1 MKWIIIVILVLLSP
15 PGRSSEAPISLA
27 FDDAPVE
34 RVLQALA
41 DYQQLNLMVAPGVE
55 GTLSLRL
62 NEVSWQ
68 QALKLITRMAKLT
81 IETEG
86 NVMLVYPESWQQEK
100 QQREALRSE
109 QQQLTLPLETRTLT
123 LQYADATTVNNSLL
137 AQQAK
142 LMTPRGSVTVD
153 TRTNALLLRDTPAAL
168 QQAAQWVQALDV
180 PLEQIELAAH
190 IVTISEENLRELGVS
205 WGMSSE
211 EQITRALR
219 TSQLGIDLGVSKP
232 TFTAGFHL
240 ARLDGRLL
248 DLELSALER
257 ENQIEII
264 ASPRLFTSHQQPAS
278 IKQGTEIP
286 YEVSSG
292 SNGATTIEFKEAV
305 LGMEVT
311 PSVQPN
317 ERIMLKLRISQNVPG
332 RNLHSGEIEVL
343 TIDKQEIETQISLKD
358 GQTLALGGIFQQQNT
373 TGRDKVPLL
382 GDIPLLG
389 ALFRHDVRQQK
400 RRELVIFITPRLIRD
415 E

>member
-1 MKWIIIVILVLLSP
+1 MKWMLIALLLLSP
-15 PGRSSEAPISLA
+15 TARASNAPISLA
-27 FDDAPVE
+27 FDDAPVG

-41 DYQQLNLMVAPGVE
+41 DYQQLNLMVAPGVG

-62 NEVSWQ
+62 QQVPWQ
-68 QALKLITRMAKLT
+68 QALRLITRMTGLT

-86 NVMLVYPESWQQEK
+86 NVMLVWPESWQQER
-100 QQREALRSE
+100 QQREAVLSE
-109 QQQLTLPLETRTLT
+109 QRQQQLSLETRTLT
-123 LQYADATTVNNSLL
+123 LLHADATIVHQNLL

-142 LMTPRGSVTVD
+142 LMTPRGSVAVD
-153 TRTNALLLRDTPAAL
+153 TRTNALLLRDIPAAL
-168 QQAAQWVQALDV
+168 QQTEQWLRALDV
-180 PLEQIELAAH
+180 PLDQIELAAH

-211 EQITRALR
+211 QQINRALR
-219 TSQLGIDLGVSKP
+219 TSQLGIDLGVTKP

-264 ASPRLFTSHQQPAS
+264 ASPRLFTAHQQPAS

-286 YEVSSG
+286 YEVASG
-292 SNGATTIEFKEAV
+292 SSGATTIEFKEAV

-311 PSVQPN
+311 PAVQGN
-317 ERIMLKLRISQNVPG
+317 GRIMLKLRISQNVPG
-332 RNLHSGEIEVL
+332 RNLHSGDIEVL
-343 TIDKQEIETQISLKD
+343 TIDKQEIETQVSLKN
-358 GQTLALGGIFQQQNT
+358 GQTLALGGIFQQQNS

-382 GDIPLLG
+382 GDIPWLG
-389 ALFRHDVRQQK
+389 TLFRHDVRQQK